1 MNNEFIKAVKEACN
15 KGYCIKMFC
24 TTCGCREFRQM
35 LQDIDKNSLTNEK
48 LANALSQ
55 IEPQE
60 LTKLKNWGD
69 ALRIALA
76 DIFNL
81 HIAEIMV
88 NWLDIMDESII
99 FTDYVTYY
107 IVRGL
112 SKDSQLWIDWIDK
125 GIVIAQNT
133 KHESFI
139 ESLVWTISDRMNDYS
154 EFQIYCIKF
163 ANDSKKLQIA
173 LRKSCGIDL

>member
-24 TTCGCREFRQM
+24 TTCGSREFRQM
-35 LQDIDKNSLTNEK
+35 LQDIDKNNNDNKGLE
-48 LANALSQ
+48 NALAR
-55 IEPQE
+55 IHPQE
-60 LTKLKNWGD
+60 LTLLKNWDD
-69 ALRIALA
+69 ALRIALY
-76 DIFNL
+76 DISYSHLEGILF
-81 HIAEIMV
+81 
-88 NWLDIMDESII
+88 NWLNIMDQSIR

-107 IVRGL
+107 IVKNL
-112 SKDSQLWIDWIDK
+112 SKDNQLWIAWVNK

-133 KHESFI
+133 EHESFI

-154 EFQIYCIKF
+154 EFQKYCIKF
-163 ANDSKKLQIA
+163 ADDSKKLQIA